1 LIYNSA
7 ILVTYPY
14 EDSINEAIELSK
26 AAEYNIIKIVT
37 QKEITKSKFGIG
49 AGKAK
54 ELQEFVENLNPG
66 VIIFDEVIKPSQQ
79 YNLATLC
86 KREVI
91 DRERL
96 ILEIFEKRSKT
107 SESNI
112 QIKLAQLRYEMVR
125 AKEKVRLAKKGEQP
139 GFFGLGKYD
148 ADVYILDIKRR
159 VAVLKKKLENEKKR
173 KDLFRNQRTKTG
185 LPIVAVAGYTSAGKT
200 TVFNFFSGETKQESK
215 ELFTTLTTYTRS
227 IVALEE
233 KILISDTV
241 GFISKLPPYLIDA
254 FKSTLRE
261 MSLSDLVLLV
271 TDISEPSRII
281 KGKMNS
287 CSKILAELQVPES
300 KIVYIF
306 NKIDKI
312 NLEEAQQKLNDI
324 KFPYETTHL
333 FVSARDGFN
342 MEALRQIILSKTT
355 ENIR

>member
-1 LIYNSA
+1 MIYNSA

-159 VAVLKKKLENEKKR
+159 VAVLKKKIRKR
-173 KDLFRNQRTKTG
+173 K
-185 LPIVAVAGYTSAGKT
+185 
-200 TVFNFFSGETKQESK
+200 EK
-215 ELFTTLTTYTRS
+215 ERS
-227 IVALEE
+227 IQ
-233 KILISDTV
+233 
-241 GFISKLPPYLIDA
+241 
-254 FKSTLRE
+254 
-261 MSLSDLVLLV
+261 
-271 TDISEPSRII
+271 EP
-281 KGKMNS
+281 K
-287 CSKILAELQVPES
+287 
-300 KIVYIF
+300 
-306 NKIDKI
+306 D
-312 NLEEAQQKLNDI
+312 
-324 KFPYETTHL
+324 
-333 FVSARDGFN
+333 
-342 MEALRQIILSKTT
+342 
-355 ENIR
+355 